1 MGLNAFFTYTLV
13 LGKGVPWQTALGI
26 VFISG
31 FFFLILSI
39 GGIREKIANA
49 IPLPLK
55 IAVGGG
61 IGMFITLIGLK
72 NMGVV
77 VANDSTLV
85 ALGPITTTVLI
96 GIVGLIVSMVLEIE
110 RVKGGMLIGIL
121 VSTILAFITGNVDVP
136 SQFISMPPSAAPI
149 AMKLDIIGAFK
160 LSLIGPIFSFM
171 FVDLFDTL
179 GTLISCS
186 KQMGMVDEKGGM
198 LIGILVSTILAFITG
213 NVDVP
218 SQIISMPP
226 SAAPIAMKLDIVG
239 ALKLSLIGPIFSFM
253 FVDLFDTLGTLISC
267 SKQMGMVDEKG
278 HIQGLG
284 KMLYTDVSATIAGA
298 MMGTSTVTTF
308 VESAAGVAVGA
319 RTGFASVIT
328 ALMFIGALFF
338 SPIVGVVPA
347 YATAPALIIV
357 GGYMFKNVKDL
368 DFTDMKSL
376 FPAFIIIVAMPLTY
390 SISIGATAPA
400 LIIVGGYMF
409 KNVKDLDFTDMKS
422 LFPAF
427 IIIVAM
433 PLTYSISIGLSL
445 GFLAYILLHLVT
457 GDFKKINFT
466 LLFIGALCFVNLVV

>member
-1 MGLNAFFTYTLV
+1 MSQNAGILENYFKISERGSTVKQEVIGGITTFLAMSYIIFVNPAILGDAGMDRGALITVTCLASALATLLSGVWANAPFALAPGMGLNAFFTYTLV

-77 VANDSTLV
+77 VANDATLV

-96 GIVGLIVSMVLEIE
+96 GVAGLIVSMVLEIE

-136 SQFISMPPSAAPI
+136 SQF
-149 AMKLDIIGAFK
+149 
-160 LSLIGPIFSFM
+160 
-171 FVDLFDTL
+171 
-179 GTLISCS
+179 
-186 KQMGMVDEKGGM
+186 
-198 LIGILVSTILAFITG
+198 
-213 NVDVP
+213 
-218 SQIISMPP
+218 ISMPP

-308 VESAAGVAVGA
+308 VESAAGVAIGA
-319 RTGFASVIT
+319 RTGLASVVT

-338 SPIVGVVPA
+338 APIVGVVPA
-347 YATAPALIIV
+347 Y
-357 GGYMFKNVKDL
+357 
-368 DFTDMKSL
+368 
-376 FPAFIIIVAMPLTY
+376 
-390 SISIGATAPA
+390 ATAPA

-445 GFLAYILLHLVT
+445 GFLAYILLHLLT

-466 LLFIGALCFVNLVV
+466 LLFIGALCFVNLIV

>member
-1 MGLNAFFTYTLV
+1 MSQNAGILENYFKISERGSTVKQEVIGGITTFLAMSYIIFVNPAILGDAGMDRGALITVTCLASALATLLSGVWANAPFALAPGMGLNAFFTYTLV

-77 VANDSTLV
+77 VANDATLV

-121 VSTILAFITGNVDVP
+121 VSTILAFITGNVDVT

-149 AMKLDIIGAFK
+149 AMKLDIIGAF
-160 LSLIGPIFSFM
+160 
-171 FVDLFDTL
+171 
-179 GTLISCS
+179 
-186 KQMGMVDEKGGM
+186 
-198 LIGILVSTILAFITG
+198 
-213 NVDVP
+213 
-218 SQIISMPP
+218 
-226 SAAPIAMKLDIVG
+226 
-239 ALKLSLIGPIFSFM
+239 KLSLIGPIFSFM

-308 VESAAGVAVGA
+308 VESAAGVAIGA
-319 RTGFASVIT
+319 RTGLAAVVT

-347 YATAPALIIV
+347 Y
-357 GGYMFKNVKDL
+357 
-368 DFTDMKSL
+368 
-376 FPAFIIIVAMPLTY
+376 
-390 SISIGATAPA
+390 ATAPA

>member
-1 MGLNAFFTYTLV
+1 MSQNAGILENYFKISERGSTVKQEVIGGITTFLAMSYIIFVNPAILGDAGMDRGALITVTCLASALATMLSGVWANAPFALAPGMGLNAFFTYTLV

-77 VANDSTLV
+77 VANDATLV

-96 GIVGLIVSMVLEIE
+96 GVAGLIVSMVLEIE

-136 SQFISMPPSAAPI
+136 SQFISMPPSVAPI
-149 AMKLDIIGAFK
+149 AMKLDIIGAF
-160 LSLIGPIFSFM
+160 
-171 FVDLFDTL
+171 
-179 GTLISCS
+179 
-186 KQMGMVDEKGGM
+186 
-198 LIGILVSTILAFITG
+198 
-213 NVDVP
+213 
-218 SQIISMPP
+218 
-226 SAAPIAMKLDIVG
+226 
-239 ALKLSLIGPIFSFM
+239 KLSLIGPIFSFM

-308 VESAAGVAVGA
+308 VESAAGVAIGA
-319 RTGFASVIT
+319 RTGLASVVT

-338 SPIVGVVPA
+338 APIVGVVPA
-347 YATAPALIIV
+347 Y
-357 GGYMFKNVKDL
+357 
-368 DFTDMKSL
+368 
-376 FPAFIIIVAMPLTY
+376 
-390 SISIGATAPA
+390 ATAPA

-445 GFLAYILLHLVT
+445 GFLAYILLHLLT

>member
-1 MGLNAFFTYTLV
+1 MSQNAGILENYFKISERGSTVKQEVIGGITTFLAMSYIIFVNPAILGDAGMDRGALITVTCLASALATLLSGVWANAPFALAPGMGLNAFFTYTLV

-77 VANDSTLV
+77 VANDATLV

-96 GIVGLIVSMVLEIE
+96 GVAGLIVSMVLEIE

-186 KQMGMVDEKGGM
+186 KQMGMVDEKG
-198 LIGILVSTILAFITG
+198 
-213 NVDVP
+213 
-218 SQIISMPP
+218 
-226 SAAPIAMKLDIVG
+226 
-239 ALKLSLIGPIFSFM
+239 
-253 FVDLFDTLGTLISC
+253 
-267 SKQMGMVDEKG
+267 

-308 VESAAGVAVGA
+308 VESAAGVAIGA
-319 RTGFASVIT
+319 RTGLASVVT

-338 SPIVGVVPA
+338 APIVGVVPA
-347 YATAPALIIV
+347 Y
-357 GGYMFKNVKDL
+357 
-368 DFTDMKSL
+368 
-376 FPAFIIIVAMPLTY
+376 
-390 SISIGATAPA
+390 ATAPA

-466 LLFIGALCFVNLVV
+466 LLFIGALCFVNLIV

>member
-1 MGLNAFFTYTLV
+1 MSQNTGILENYFKISERGSTVKQEVIGGITTFLAMSYIIFVNPAILGDAGMDRGALITVTCLASALATLLSGVWANAPFALAPGMGLNAFFTYTLV

-77 VANDSTLV
+77 VANDATLV

-136 SQFISMPPSAAPI
+136 SQF
-149 AMKLDIIGAFK
+149 
-160 LSLIGPIFSFM
+160 
-171 FVDLFDTL
+171 
-179 GTLISCS
+179 
-186 KQMGMVDEKGGM
+186 
-198 LIGILVSTILAFITG
+198 
-213 NVDVP
+213 
-218 SQIISMPP
+218 ISMPP

-308 VESAAGVAVGA
+308 VESAAGVAIGA
-319 RTGFASVIT
+319 RTGLASVVT

-338 SPIVGVVPA
+338 APIVGVVPA
-347 YATAPALIIV
+347 Y
-357 GGYMFKNVKDL
+357 
-368 DFTDMKSL
+368 
-376 FPAFIIIVAMPLTY
+376 
-390 SISIGATAPA
+390 ATAPA

-445 GFLAYILLHLVT
+445 GFLAYILLHLLT

-466 LLFIGALCFVNLVV
+466 LLFIGALCFVNLIV

>member
-1 MGLNAFFTYTLV
+1 MSQNAGILENYFKISERGSTVKQEIIGGITTFLAMSYIIFVNPAILGDAGMDRGALITVTCLASALATLLSGVWANAPFALAPGMGLNAFFTYTLV

-77 VANDSTLV
+77 VANDATLV

-96 GIVGLIVSMVLEIE
+96 GVAGLIVSMVLEIE

-149 AMKLDIIGAFK
+149 AMKLDII
-160 LSLIGPIFSFM
+160 
-171 FVDLFDTL
+171 
-179 GTLISCS
+179 
-186 KQMGMVDEKGGM
+186 
-198 LIGILVSTILAFITG
+198 
-213 NVDVP
+213 
-218 SQIISMPP
+218 
-226 SAAPIAMKLDIVG
+226 G

-390 SISIGATAPA
+390 SISIG
-400 LIIVGGYMF
+400 
-409 KNVKDLDFTDMKS
+409 
-422 LFPAF
+422 
-427 IIIVAM
+427 
-433 PLTYSISIGLSL
+433 LSL
-445 GFLAYILLHLVT
+445 GFLAYILLHLLT

-466 LLFIGALCFVNLVV
+466 LLFIGALCFVNLIV

>member
-1 MGLNAFFTYTLV
+1 MSQNTGILENYFKISERGSSVKQEIIGGITTFLAMSYIIFVNPAILGDAGMDRGALITVTCLASALATLLSGVWANAPFALAPGMGLNAFFTYTLV

-77 VANDSTLV
+77 VANDATLV

-149 AMKLDIIGAFK
+149 AMKLDIIGAF
-160 LSLIGPIFSFM
+160 
-171 FVDLFDTL
+171 
-179 GTLISCS
+179 
-186 KQMGMVDEKGGM
+186 
-198 LIGILVSTILAFITG
+198 
-213 NVDVP
+213 
-218 SQIISMPP
+218 
-226 SAAPIAMKLDIVG
+226 
-239 ALKLSLIGPIFSFM
+239 KLSLIGPIFSFM

-390 SISIGATAPA
+390 SISIG
-400 LIIVGGYMF
+400 
-409 KNVKDLDFTDMKS
+409 
-422 LFPAF
+422 
-427 IIIVAM
+427 
-433 PLTYSISIGLSL
+433 LSL
-445 GFLAYILLHLVT
+445 GFLAYILLHLIT

>member
-1 MGLNAFFTYTLV
+1 MSQNAGILENYFKISERGSTVKQEVIGGITTFLAMSYIIFVNPAILGDAGMDRGALITVTCLASALATLLSGVWANAPFALAPGMGLNAFFTYTLV

-77 VANDSTLV
+77 VANDATLV

-186 KQMGMVDEKGGM
+186 KQMGMVDEKG
-198 LIGILVSTILAFITG
+198 
-213 NVDVP
+213 
-218 SQIISMPP
+218 
-226 SAAPIAMKLDIVG
+226 
-239 ALKLSLIGPIFSFM
+239 
-253 FVDLFDTLGTLISC
+253 
-267 SKQMGMVDEKG
+267 

-308 VESAAGVAVGA
+308 VESAAGVAIGA

-347 YATAPALIIV
+347 Y
-357 GGYMFKNVKDL
+357 
-368 DFTDMKSL
+368 
-376 FPAFIIIVAMPLTY
+376 
-390 SISIGATAPA
+390 ATAPA

>member
-1 MGLNAFFTYTLV
+1 MAQNDGILENYFKISERGSSVKQEIIGGITTFLAMSYIIFVNPAILGDAGMDRGALITVTCLASALATMLSGVWANAPFALAPGMGLNAFFTYTLV

-77 VANDSTLV
+77 VANDATLV

-96 GIVGLIVSMVLEIE
+96 GVAGLIVSMVLEIE

-136 SQFISMPPSAAPI
+136 SQFISMPPSVAPI
-149 AMKLDIIGAFK
+149 AMKLDIIGAF
-160 LSLIGPIFSFM
+160 
-171 FVDLFDTL
+171 
-179 GTLISCS
+179 
-186 KQMGMVDEKGGM
+186 
-198 LIGILVSTILAFITG
+198 
-213 NVDVP
+213 
-218 SQIISMPP
+218 
-226 SAAPIAMKLDIVG
+226 
-239 ALKLSLIGPIFSFM
+239 KLSLIGPIFSFM

-390 SISIGATAPA
+390 SISIG
-400 LIIVGGYMF
+400 
-409 KNVKDLDFTDMKS
+409 
-422 LFPAF
+422 
-427 IIIVAM
+427 
-433 PLTYSISIGLSL
+433 LSL

>member
-1 MGLNAFFTYTLV
+1 MSQNTGILENYFKISERGSTVKQEVIGGITTFLAMSYIIFVNPAILGDAGMDRGALITVTCLASALATLLSGVWANAPFALAPGMGLNAFFTYTLV

-77 VANDSTLV
+77 VANDATLV

-96 GIVGLIVSMVLEIE
+96 GVAGLIVSMVLEIE

-136 SQFISMPPSAAPI
+136 SQFISMPPSVAPI
-149 AMKLDIIGAFK
+149 AMKLDIIGAF
-160 LSLIGPIFSFM
+160 
-171 FVDLFDTL
+171 
-179 GTLISCS
+179 
-186 KQMGMVDEKGGM
+186 
-198 LIGILVSTILAFITG
+198 
-213 NVDVP
+213 
-218 SQIISMPP
+218 
-226 SAAPIAMKLDIVG
+226 
-239 ALKLSLIGPIFSFM
+239 KLSLIGPIFSFM

-390 SISIGATAPA
+390 SISIG
-400 LIIVGGYMF
+400 
-409 KNVKDLDFTDMKS
+409 
-422 LFPAF
+422 
-427 IIIVAM
+427 
-433 PLTYSISIGLSL
+433 LSL
-445 GFLAYILLHLVT
+445 GFLAYILLHLIT

>member
-1 MGLNAFFTYTLV
+1 MSQNTGILENYFKISERGSTVKQEVIGGITTFLAMSYIIFVNPAILGDAGMDRGALITVTCLASALATLLSGVWANAPFALAPGMGLNAFFTYTLV

-77 VANDSTLV
+77 VANDATLV

-96 GIVGLIVSMVLEIE
+96 GVAGLIVSMVLEIE

-136 SQFISMPPSAAPI
+136 SQF
-149 AMKLDIIGAFK
+149 
-160 LSLIGPIFSFM
+160 
-171 FVDLFDTL
+171 
-179 GTLISCS
+179 
-186 KQMGMVDEKGGM
+186 
-198 LIGILVSTILAFITG
+198 
-213 NVDVP
+213 
-218 SQIISMPP
+218 ISMPP

-308 VESAAGVAVGA
+308 VESAAGVAIGA
-319 RTGFASVIT
+319 RTGLASVVT

-338 SPIVGVVPA
+338 APIVGVVPA
-347 YATAPALIIV
+347 Y
-357 GGYMFKNVKDL
+357 
-368 DFTDMKSL
+368 
-376 FPAFIIIVAMPLTY
+376 
-390 SISIGATAPA
+390 ATAPA

-445 GFLAYILLHLVT
+445 GFLAYILLHLLT

-466 LLFIGALCFVNLVV
+466 LLFIGALCFVNLIV

>member
-1 MGLNAFFTYTLV
+1 MSQNAGILENYFKISERGSTVKQEVIGGITTFLAMSYIIFVNPAILGDAGMDRGALITVTCLASALATLLSGVWANAPFALAPGMGLNAFFTYTLV

-77 VANDSTLV
+77 VANDATLV

-96 GIVGLIVSMVLEIE
+96 GVAGLIVSMVLEIE

-121 VSTILAFITGNVDVP
+121 VSTILTFITGNVDVP
-136 SQFISMPPSAAPI
+136 SQF
-149 AMKLDIIGAFK
+149 
-160 LSLIGPIFSFM
+160 
-171 FVDLFDTL
+171 
-179 GTLISCS
+179 
-186 KQMGMVDEKGGM
+186 
-198 LIGILVSTILAFITG
+198 
-213 NVDVP
+213 
-218 SQIISMPP
+218 ISMPP

-308 VESAAGVAVGA
+308 VESAAGVAIGA
-319 RTGFASVIT
+319 RTGLASVVT

-338 SPIVGVVPA
+338 APIVGVVPA
-347 YATAPALIIV
+347 Y
-357 GGYMFKNVKDL
+357 
-368 DFTDMKSL
+368 
-376 FPAFIIIVAMPLTY
+376 
-390 SISIGATAPA
+390 ATAPA

-445 GFLAYILLHLVT
+445 GFLAYILLHLLT

-466 LLFIGALCFVNLVV
+466 LLFIGALCFVNLIV

>member
-1 MGLNAFFTYTLV
+1 MSQNAGILENYFKISERGSTVKQEVIGGITTFLAMSYIIFVNPAILGDAGMDRGALITVTCLASALATLLSGVWANAPFALAPGMGLNAFFTYTLV

-77 VANDSTLV
+77 VANDATLV

-96 GIVGLIVSMVLEIE
+96 GVAGLIVSMVLEIE

-136 SQFISMPPSAAPI
+136 SQF
-149 AMKLDIIGAFK
+149 
-160 LSLIGPIFSFM
+160 
-171 FVDLFDTL
+171 
-179 GTLISCS
+179 
-186 KQMGMVDEKGGM
+186 
-198 LIGILVSTILAFITG
+198 
-213 NVDVP
+213 
-218 SQIISMPP
+218 ISMPP

-284 KMLYTDVSATIAGA
+284 RMLYTDVSATIAGA

-308 VESAAGVAVGA
+308 VESAAGVAIGA
-319 RTGFASVIT
+319 RTGLASVVT

-338 SPIVGVVPA
+338 APIVGVVPA
-347 YATAPALIIV
+347 Y
-357 GGYMFKNVKDL
+357 
-368 DFTDMKSL
+368 
-376 FPAFIIIVAMPLTY
+376 
-390 SISIGATAPA
+390 ATAPA

-445 GFLAYILLHLVT
+445 GFLAYILLHLLT

-466 LLFIGALCFVNLVV
+466 LLFIGALCFVNLIV

>member
-1 MGLNAFFTYTLV
+1 MAQNDGILENYFKISERGSSVKQEIIGGITTFLAMSYIIFVNPAILGDAGMDRGALITVTCLASALATMLSGVWANAPFALAPGMGLNAFFTYTLV

-77 VANDSTLV
+77 VANDATLV

-96 GIVGLIVSMVLEIE
+96 GVAGLIVSMVLEIE

-136 SQFISMPPSAAPI
+136 SQFISMPPSVAPI
-149 AMKLDIIGAFK
+149 AMKLDIIGAF
-160 LSLIGPIFSFM
+160 
-171 FVDLFDTL
+171 
-179 GTLISCS
+179 
-186 KQMGMVDEKGGM
+186 
-198 LIGILVSTILAFITG
+198 
-213 NVDVP
+213 
-218 SQIISMPP
+218 
-226 SAAPIAMKLDIVG
+226 
-239 ALKLSLIGPIFSFM
+239 KLSLIGPIFSFM

-390 SISIGATAPA
+390 SISIG
-400 LIIVGGYMF
+400 
-409 KNVKDLDFTDMKS
+409 
-422 LFPAF
+422 
-427 IIIVAM
+427 
-433 PLTYSISIGLSL
+433 LSL
-445 GFLAYILLHLVT
+445 GFLAYILLHLIT

>member
-1 MGLNAFFTYTLV
+1 MSQNAGILENYFKISERGSTVKQEVIGGITTFLAMSYIIFVNPAILGDAGMDRGALITVTCLASALATLLSGVWANAPFALAPGMGLNAFFTYTLV

-77 VANDSTLV
+77 VANDATLV

-136 SQFISMPPSAAPI
+136 SQF
-149 AMKLDIIGAFK
+149 
-160 LSLIGPIFSFM
+160 
-171 FVDLFDTL
+171 
-179 GTLISCS
+179 
-186 KQMGMVDEKGGM
+186 
-198 LIGILVSTILAFITG
+198 
-213 NVDVP
+213 
-218 SQIISMPP
+218 ISMPP

-308 VESAAGVAVGA
+308 VESAAGVAIGA
-319 RTGFASVIT
+319 RTGLASVVT

-338 SPIVGVVPA
+338 APIVGVVPA
-347 YATAPALIIV
+347 Y
-357 GGYMFKNVKDL
+357 
-368 DFTDMKSL
+368 
-376 FPAFIIIVAMPLTY
+376 
-390 SISIGATAPA
+390 ATAPA

-445 GFLAYILLHLVT
+445 GFLAYILLHLLT

-466 LLFIGALCFVNLVV
+466 LLFIGALCFVNLIV

>member
-1 MGLNAFFTYTLV
+1 MSQNAGILENYFKISERGSTVKQEVIGGITTFLAMSYIIFVNPAILGDAGMDRGALITVTCLASALATLLSGVWANAPFALAPGMGLNAFFTYTLV

-77 VANDSTLV
+77 VANDATLV

-96 GIVGLIVSMVLEIE
+96 GVAGLIVSMVLEIE
-110 RVKGGMLIGIL
+110 HV
-121 VSTILAFITGNVDVP
+121 
-136 SQFISMPPSAAPI
+136 
-149 AMKLDIIGAFK
+149 
-160 LSLIGPIFSFM
+160 
-171 FVDLFDTL
+171 
-179 GTLISCS
+179 
-186 KQMGMVDEKGGM
+186 KGGM

-226 SAAPIAMKLDIVG
+226 SAAPIAMKLDIIG

-308 VESAAGVAVGA
+308 VESAAGVAIGA
-319 RTGFASVIT
+319 RTGLASVVT

-338 SPIVGVVPA
+338 APIVGVVPA
-347 YATAPALIIV
+347 Y
-357 GGYMFKNVKDL
+357 
-368 DFTDMKSL
+368 
-376 FPAFIIIVAMPLTY
+376 
-390 SISIGATAPA
+390 ATAPA

-445 GFLAYILLHLVT
+445 GFLAYILLHLLT

-466 LLFIGALCFVNLVV
+466 LLFIGALCFVNLIV

>member
-1 MGLNAFFTYTLV
+1 MSQNAGILENYFKISERGSTVKQEVIGGITTFLAMSYIIFVNPAILGDAGMDRGALITVTCLASALATLLSGVWANAPFALAPGMGLNAFFTYTLV

-77 VANDSTLV
+77 VANDATLV

-96 GIVGLIVSMVLEIE
+96 GVAGLIVSMVLEIE

-149 AMKLDIIGAFK
+149 AMKLDII
-160 LSLIGPIFSFM
+160 
-171 FVDLFDTL
+171 
-179 GTLISCS
+179 
-186 KQMGMVDEKGGM
+186 
-198 LIGILVSTILAFITG
+198 
-213 NVDVP
+213 
-218 SQIISMPP
+218 
-226 SAAPIAMKLDIVG
+226 G

-390 SISIGATAPA
+390 SISIG
-400 LIIVGGYMF
+400 
-409 KNVKDLDFTDMKS
+409 
-422 LFPAF
+422 
-427 IIIVAM
+427 
-433 PLTYSISIGLSL
+433 LSL
-445 GFLAYILLHLVT
+445 GFLAYILLHLLT

-466 LLFIGALCFVNLVV
+466 LLFIGALCFVNLIV

>member
-1 MGLNAFFTYTLV
+1 MSQNAGILENYFKISERGSTVKQEVIGGITTFLAMSYIIFVNPAILGDAGMDRGALITVTCLASALATLLSGVWANAPFALAPGMGLNAFFTYTLV

-77 VANDSTLV
+77 VANDATLV

-96 GIVGLIVSMVLEIE
+96 GVAGLIVSMVLEIE

-186 KQMGMVDEKGGM
+186 KQMGMVDEKG
-198 LIGILVSTILAFITG
+198 
-213 NVDVP
+213 
-218 SQIISMPP
+218 
-226 SAAPIAMKLDIVG
+226 
-239 ALKLSLIGPIFSFM
+239 
-253 FVDLFDTLGTLISC
+253 
-267 SKQMGMVDEKG
+267 

-308 VESAAGVAVGA
+308 VESAAGVAIGA
-319 RTGFASVIT
+319 RTGLASVVT

-390 SISIGATAPA
+390 SISIG
-400 LIIVGGYMF
+400 
-409 KNVKDLDFTDMKS
+409 
-422 LFPAF
+422 
-427 IIIVAM
+427 
-433 PLTYSISIGLSL
+433 LSL
-445 GFLAYILLHLVT
+445 GFLAYILLHLLT

>member
-1 MGLNAFFTYTLV
+1 MSQNAGILENYFKISERGSTVKQEVIGGITTFLAMSYIIFVNPAILGDAGMDRGALITVTCLASALATLLSGVWANAPFALAPGMGLNAFFTYTLV

-77 VANDSTLV
+77 VANDATLV

-136 SQFISMPPSAAPI
+136 SQIISMPPSAAPI
-149 AMKLDIIGAFK
+149 AMKLDIIGAF
-160 LSLIGPIFSFM
+160 
-171 FVDLFDTL
+171 
-179 GTLISCS
+179 
-186 KQMGMVDEKGGM
+186 
-198 LIGILVSTILAFITG
+198 
-213 NVDVP
+213 
-218 SQIISMPP
+218 
-226 SAAPIAMKLDIVG
+226 
-239 ALKLSLIGPIFSFM
+239 KLSLIGPIFSFM

-308 VESAAGVAVGA
+308 VESAAGVAIGA
-319 RTGFASVIT
+319 RTGLASVVT

-338 SPIVGVVPA
+338 APIVGVVPA
-347 YATAPALIIV
+347 Y
-357 GGYMFKNVKDL
+357 
-368 DFTDMKSL
+368 
-376 FPAFIIIVAMPLTY
+376 
-390 SISIGATAPA
+390 ATAPA

-445 GFLAYILLHLVT
+445 GFLAYILLHLLT

-466 LLFIGALCFVNLVV
+466 LLFIGALCFVNLIV

>member
-1 MGLNAFFTYTLV
+1 MSQNAGILENYFKISERGSTVKQEVIGGITTFLAMSYIIFVNPAILGDAGMDRGALITVTCLASALATLLSGVWANAPFALAPGMGLNAFFTYTLV

-77 VANDSTLV
+77 VANDATLV

-96 GIVGLIVSMVLEIE
+96 GVAGLIVSMVLEIE

-121 VSTILAFITGNVDVP
+121 VSTILAFITGNVDIP

-149 AMKLDIIGAFK
+149 AMKLDIIGAF
-160 LSLIGPIFSFM
+160 
-171 FVDLFDTL
+171 
-179 GTLISCS
+179 
-186 KQMGMVDEKGGM
+186 
-198 LIGILVSTILAFITG
+198 
-213 NVDVP
+213 
-218 SQIISMPP
+218 
-226 SAAPIAMKLDIVG
+226 
-239 ALKLSLIGPIFSFM
+239 KLSLIGPIFSFM

-308 VESAAGVAVGA
+308 VESAAGVAIGA
-319 RTGFASVIT
+319 RTGLASVVT

-347 YATAPALIIV
+347 Y
-357 GGYMFKNVKDL
+357 
-368 DFTDMKSL
+368 
-376 FPAFIIIVAMPLTY
+376 
-390 SISIGATAPA
+390 ATAPA

>member
-1 MGLNAFFTYTLV
+1 MSQNTGILENYFKISERGSTVKQEVIGGITTFLAMSYIIFVNPAILGDTGMDRGALITVTCLASALATLLSGVWANAPFALAPGMGLNAFFTYTLV

-77 VANDSTLV
+77 VANDATLV
-85 ALGPITTTVLI
+85 ALGPITITVLI

-186 KQMGMVDEKGGM
+186 KQMGMVDEKG
-198 LIGILVSTILAFITG
+198 
-213 NVDVP
+213 
-218 SQIISMPP
+218 
-226 SAAPIAMKLDIVG
+226 
-239 ALKLSLIGPIFSFM
+239 
-253 FVDLFDTLGTLISC
+253 
-267 SKQMGMVDEKG
+267 

-308 VESAAGVAVGA
+308 VESAAGVAIGA
-319 RTGFASVIT
+319 RTGLASVVT

-347 YATAPALIIV
+347 Y
-357 GGYMFKNVKDL
+357 
-368 DFTDMKSL
+368 
-376 FPAFIIIVAMPLTY
+376 
-390 SISIGATAPA
+390 ATAPA

-466 LLFIGALCFVNLVV
+466 LLFIGALCFVNLIV

>member
-1 MGLNAFFTYTLV
+1 MSQNAGILENYFKISERGSTVKQEVIGGITTFLAMSYIIFVNPAILGDAGMDRGALITVTCLASALATLLSGVWANAPFALAPGMGLNAFFTYTLV

-77 VANDSTLV
+77 VANDATLV

-96 GIVGLIVSMVLEIE
+96 GVAGLIVSMVLEIE

-136 SQFISMPPSAAPI
+136 SQFISMPPSVAPI
-149 AMKLDIIGAFK
+149 AMKLDIIGAF
-160 LSLIGPIFSFM
+160 
-171 FVDLFDTL
+171 
-179 GTLISCS
+179 
-186 KQMGMVDEKGGM
+186 
-198 LIGILVSTILAFITG
+198 
-213 NVDVP
+213 
-218 SQIISMPP
+218 
-226 SAAPIAMKLDIVG
+226 
-239 ALKLSLIGPIFSFM
+239 KLSLIGPIFSFM

-308 VESAAGVAVGA
+308 VESAAGVAIGA
-319 RTGFASVIT
+319 RTGLASVVT

-390 SISIGATAPA
+390 SISIG
-400 LIIVGGYMF
+400 
-409 KNVKDLDFTDMKS
+409 
-422 LFPAF
+422 
-427 IIIVAM
+427 
-433 PLTYSISIGLSL
+433 LSL
-445 GFLAYILLHLVT
+445 GFLAYILLHLLT

>member
-1 MGLNAFFTYTLV
+1 MSQNAGILENYFKISERGSTVKQEVIGGITTFLAMSYIIFVNPAILGDAGMDRGALITVTCLASALATLLSGVWANAPFALAPGMGLNAFFTYTLV

-77 VANDSTLV
+77 VANDATLV

-96 GIVGLIVSMVLEIE
+96 GVAGLIVSMVLEIE

-149 AMKLDIIGAFK
+149 AMKLDIIGAF
-160 LSLIGPIFSFM
+160 
-171 FVDLFDTL
+171 
-179 GTLISCS
+179 
-186 KQMGMVDEKGGM
+186 
-198 LIGILVSTILAFITG
+198 
-213 NVDVP
+213 
-218 SQIISMPP
+218 
-226 SAAPIAMKLDIVG
+226 
-239 ALKLSLIGPIFSFM
+239 KLSLIGPIFSFM

-390 SISIGATAPA
+390 SISIG
-400 LIIVGGYMF
+400 
-409 KNVKDLDFTDMKS
+409 
-422 LFPAF
+422 
-427 IIIVAM
+427 
-433 PLTYSISIGLSL
+433 LSL
-445 GFLAYILLHLVT
+445 GFLAYILLHLIT

>member
-1 MGLNAFFTYTLV
+1 MSQNTGILENYFKISERGSTVKQEVIGGITTFLAMSYIIFVNPAILGDAGMDRGALITVTCLASALATLLSGVWANAPFALAPGMGLNAFFTYTLV

-77 VANDSTLV
+77 VANDATLV

-186 KQMGMVDEKGGM
+186 KQMGMVDEKG
-198 LIGILVSTILAFITG
+198 
-213 NVDVP
+213 
-218 SQIISMPP
+218 
-226 SAAPIAMKLDIVG
+226 
-239 ALKLSLIGPIFSFM
+239 
-253 FVDLFDTLGTLISC
+253 
-267 SKQMGMVDEKG
+267 

-338 SPIVGVVPA
+338 APIVGVVPA
-347 YATAPALIIV
+347 Y
-357 GGYMFKNVKDL
+357 
-368 DFTDMKSL
+368 
-376 FPAFIIIVAMPLTY
+376 
-390 SISIGATAPA
+390 ATAPA

-445 GFLAYILLHLVT
+445 GFLAYILLHLLT

-466 LLFIGALCFVNLVV
+466 LLFIGALCFVNLIV

>member
-1 MGLNAFFTYTLV
+1 MSQNAGILENYFKISERGSTVKQEIIGGITTFLAMSYIIFVNPAILGDAGMDRGALITVTCLASALATLLSGVWANAPFALAPGMGLNAFFTYTLV

-77 VANDSTLV
+77 VANDATLV

-186 KQMGMVDEKGGM
+186 KQMGMVDEKG
-198 LIGILVSTILAFITG
+198 
-213 NVDVP
+213 
-218 SQIISMPP
+218 
-226 SAAPIAMKLDIVG
+226 
-239 ALKLSLIGPIFSFM
+239 
-253 FVDLFDTLGTLISC
+253 
-267 SKQMGMVDEKG
+267 

-308 VESAAGVAVGA
+308 VESAAGVAIGA
-319 RTGFASVIT
+319 RTGLASVVT

-347 YATAPALIIV
+347 Y
-357 GGYMFKNVKDL
+357 
-368 DFTDMKSL
+368 
-376 FPAFIIIVAMPLTY
+376 
-390 SISIGATAPA
+390 ATAPA

>member
-1 MGLNAFFTYTLV
+1 MSQNTGILENYFKISERGSTVKQEIIGGITTFLAMSYIIFVNPAILGDAGMDRGALITVTCLASALATLLSGVWANAPFALAPGMGLNAFFTYTLV

-77 VANDSTLV
+77 VANDATLV

-149 AMKLDIIGAFK
+149 AMKLDIIGAF
-160 LSLIGPIFSFM
+160 
-171 FVDLFDTL
+171 
-179 GTLISCS
+179 
-186 KQMGMVDEKGGM
+186 
-198 LIGILVSTILAFITG
+198 
-213 NVDVP
+213 
-218 SQIISMPP
+218 
-226 SAAPIAMKLDIVG
+226 
-239 ALKLSLIGPIFSFM
+239 KLSLIGPIFSFM

-390 SISIGATAPA
+390 SISIG
-400 LIIVGGYMF
+400 
-409 KNVKDLDFTDMKS
+409 
-422 LFPAF
+422 
-427 IIIVAM
+427 
-433 PLTYSISIGLSL
+433 LSL
-445 GFLAYILLHLVT
+445 GFLAYILLHLLT

-466 LLFIGALCFVNLVV
+466 LLFIGALCFVNLIV

>member
-1 MGLNAFFTYTLV
+1 MSQNTGILENYFKISERGSTVKQEIIGGITTFLAMSYIIFVNPAILGDAGMDRGALITVTCLASALATLLSGVWANAPFALAPGMGLNAFFTYTLV

-77 VANDSTLV
+77 VANDATLV

-96 GIVGLIVSMVLEIE
+96 GVVGLIVSMVLEIE

-149 AMKLDIIGAFK
+149 AMKLDIIGAF
-160 LSLIGPIFSFM
+160 
-171 FVDLFDTL
+171 
-179 GTLISCS
+179 
-186 KQMGMVDEKGGM
+186 
-198 LIGILVSTILAFITG
+198 
-213 NVDVP
+213 
-218 SQIISMPP
+218 
-226 SAAPIAMKLDIVG
+226 
-239 ALKLSLIGPIFSFM
+239 KLSLIGPIFSFM

-390 SISIGATAPA
+390 SISIG
-400 LIIVGGYMF
+400 
-409 KNVKDLDFTDMKS
+409 
-422 LFPAF
+422 
-427 IIIVAM
+427 
-433 PLTYSISIGLSL
+433 LSL

>member
-1 MGLNAFFTYTLV
+1 MSQNAGILENYFKISERGSTVKQEVIGGITTFLAMSYIIFVNPAILGDAGMDRGALITVTCLASALATLLSGVWANAPFALAPGMGLNAFFTYTLV

-77 VANDSTLV
+77 VANDATLV

-96 GIVGLIVSMVLEIE
+96 GVAGLIVSMVLEIE

-149 AMKLDIIGAFK
+149 AMKLDII
-160 LSLIGPIFSFM
+160 
-171 FVDLFDTL
+171 
-179 GTLISCS
+179 
-186 KQMGMVDEKGGM
+186 
-198 LIGILVSTILAFITG
+198 
-213 NVDVP
+213 
-218 SQIISMPP
+218 
-226 SAAPIAMKLDIVG
+226 G

-390 SISIGATAPA
+390 SISIG
-400 LIIVGGYMF
+400 
-409 KNVKDLDFTDMKS
+409 
-422 LFPAF
+422 
-427 IIIVAM
+427 
-433 PLTYSISIGLSL
+433 LSL

>member
-1 MGLNAFFTYTLV
+1 MTQNAGILENYFKISERGSTVKQEVIGGITTFLAMSYIIFVNPAILGDAGMDRGALITVTCLASALATLLSGVWANAPFALAPGMGLNAFFTYTLV

-77 VANDSTLV
+77 VANDATLV

-96 GIVGLIVSMVLEIE
+96 GIAGLIVSMVLEIE

-186 KQMGMVDEKGGM
+186 KQMGMVDEKG
-198 LIGILVSTILAFITG
+198 
-213 NVDVP
+213 
-218 SQIISMPP
+218 
-226 SAAPIAMKLDIVG
+226 
-239 ALKLSLIGPIFSFM
+239 
-253 FVDLFDTLGTLISC
+253 
-267 SKQMGMVDEKG
+267 

-308 VESAAGVAVGA
+308 VESAAGVAIGA
-319 RTGFASVIT
+319 RTGLASVVT

-338 SPIVGVVPA
+338 APIVGVVPA
-347 YATAPALIIV
+347 Y
-357 GGYMFKNVKDL
+357 
-368 DFTDMKSL
+368 
-376 FPAFIIIVAMPLTY
+376 
-390 SISIGATAPA
+390 ATAPA

-445 GFLAYILLHLVT
+445 GFLAYILLHLLT

-466 LLFIGALCFVNLVV
+466 LLFIGALCFVNLIV

>member
-1 MGLNAFFTYTLV
+1 MSQNAGILENYFKISERGSTVKQEVIGGITTFLAMSYIIFVNPAILGDAGMDRGALITVTCLASALATLLSGVWANAPFALAPGMGLNAFFTYTLV

-77 VANDSTLV
+77 VANDATLV

-96 GIVGLIVSMVLEIE
+96 GVAGLIVSMVLEIE

-186 KQMGMVDEKGGM
+186 KQMGMVDEKG
-198 LIGILVSTILAFITG
+198 
-213 NVDVP
+213 
-218 SQIISMPP
+218 
-226 SAAPIAMKLDIVG
+226 
-239 ALKLSLIGPIFSFM
+239 
-253 FVDLFDTLGTLISC
+253 
-267 SKQMGMVDEKG
+267 

-308 VESAAGVAVGA
+308 VESAAGVAIGA
-319 RTGFASVIT
+319 RTGLASVVT

-338 SPIVGVVPA
+338 APIVGVVPA
-347 YATAPALIIV
+347 Y
-357 GGYMFKNVKDL
+357 
-368 DFTDMKSL
+368 
-376 FPAFIIIVAMPLTY
+376 
-390 SISIGATAPA
+390 ATAPA

-445 GFLAYILLHLVT
+445 GFLAYILLHLLT

-466 LLFIGALCFVNLVV
+466 LLLSLIHI

>member
-1 MGLNAFFTYTLV
+1 MSQNAGILENYFKISERGSTVKQEVIGGITTFLAMSYIIFVNPAILGDAGMDRGALITVTCLASALATLLSGVWANAPFALAPGMGLNAFFTYTLV

-77 VANDSTLV
+77 VANDATLV

-96 GIVGLIVSMVLEIE
+96 GVAGLIVSMVLEIE

-149 AMKLDIIGAFK
+149 AMKLDII
-160 LSLIGPIFSFM
+160 
-171 FVDLFDTL
+171 
-179 GTLISCS
+179 
-186 KQMGMVDEKGGM
+186 
-198 LIGILVSTILAFITG
+198 
-213 NVDVP
+213 
-218 SQIISMPP
+218 
-226 SAAPIAMKLDIVG
+226 G

-308 VESAAGVAVGA
+308 VESAAGVAIGA
-319 RTGFASVIT
+319 RTGLASVVT

-338 SPIVGVVPA
+338 APIVGVVPA
-347 YATAPALIIV
+347 Y
-357 GGYMFKNVKDL
+357 
-368 DFTDMKSL
+368 
-376 FPAFIIIVAMPLTY
+376 
-390 SISIGATAPA
+390 ATAPA

-445 GFLAYILLHLVT
+445 GFLAYILLHLLT

-466 LLFIGALCFVNLVV
+466 LLFIGALCFVNLIV

>member
-1 MGLNAFFTYTLV
+1 MSQNTGILENYFKISERGSTVKQEVIGGITTFLAMSYIIFVNPAILGDAGMDRGALITVTCLASALATLLSGVWANAPFALAPGMGLNAFFTYTLV

-77 VANDSTLV
+77 VANDATLV

-186 KQMGMVDEKGGM
+186 KQMGMVDEKG
-198 LIGILVSTILAFITG
+198 
-213 NVDVP
+213 
-218 SQIISMPP
+218 
-226 SAAPIAMKLDIVG
+226 
-239 ALKLSLIGPIFSFM
+239 
-253 FVDLFDTLGTLISC
+253 
-267 SKQMGMVDEKG
+267 

-308 VESAAGVAVGA
+308 VESAAGVAIGA
-319 RTGFASVIT
+319 RTGLASVVT

-338 SPIVGVVPA
+338 APIVGVVPA
-347 YATAPALIIV
+347 Y
-357 GGYMFKNVKDL
+357 
-368 DFTDMKSL
+368 
-376 FPAFIIIVAMPLTY
+376 
-390 SISIGATAPA
+390 ATAPA

-466 LLFIGALCFVNLVV
+466 LLFIGALCFVNLIV